1 MCYFCV
7 CVCLILLEITMLFFP
22 VENDDF
28 SQTNW
33 QPTGPPFKCSTS
45 PPLLFLDV
53 LVVVVSCHIR
63 YYIASHRGFNARCF
77 MASDVGCL
85 SIWLWDI
92 SVSTKK
98 CLVKPSM
105 CFWTGLLL
113 LLIVDES
120 SPCVLYMNPFETRN
134 AQLSLLFCLFSS
146 HSILEP

>member
-85 SIWLWDI
+85 SI
-92 SVSTKK
+92 
-98 CLVKPSM
+98 
-105 CFWTGLLL
+105 
-113 LLIVDES
+113 
-120 SPCVLYMNPFETRN
+120 
-134 AQLSLLFCLFSS
+134 
-146 HSILEP
+146 